1 MEDLP
6 MDDGTTSANQ
16 NRPFENFAEFTSPA
30 AADHQ
35 PEESEHSMDGSG
47 HSTPTHDI
55 HPFEDSDDIR
65 VIKPY
70 DIEEPDDELEIS
82 VPRVDLLCLPDRL
95 ERWQRD
101 LTDYLNDLDYQP
113 GGFNSNTI
121 PLVRKRGQKRKPA
134 RNTLATQHGDPPFS
148 QRHTSPETQYEPHDH
163 RPKKRRFSE
172 FQKWHSQDID
182 SFGTFREDNA
192 NESSGSET
200 ASIDLG
206 NDIMDDSPMADEMD
220 ID

>member
-1 MEDLP
+1 MQDLLR
-6 MDDGTTSANQ
+6 DDGTTTANP
-16 NRPFENFAEFTSPA
+16 NRPFEHFAGFTSPA

-47 HSTPTHDI
+47 PSTPTHDI
-55 HPFEDSDDIR
+55 DPLEDSGDIR

-70 DIEEPDDELEIS
+70 DIEEPDDELEAS
-82 VPRVDLLCLPDRL
+82 VPRVDLLCLPDQL
-95 ERWQRD
+95 ERWGRD
-101 LTDYLNDLDYQP
+101 LTDYLDDLCYQP
-113 GGFNSNTI
+113 GGFDNNTI

-134 RNTLATQHGDPPFS
+134 GNTVATQHGDPHFA
-148 QRHTSPETQYEPHDH
+148 QRHTSPETQYEAHDH
-163 RPKKRRFSE
+163 RPKRRRFSE
-172 FQKWHSQDID
+172 LPKWHSEDID
-182 SFGTFREDNA
+182 SFGAFREGIV

-206 NDIMDDSPMADEMD
+206 NDTMDDSPMADEMD

>member
-47 HSTPTHDI
+47 PSTPTHDI

-70 DIEEPDDELEIS
+70 DIEEPDDELEIN
-82 VPRVDLLCLPDRL
+82 RL

>member
-1 MEDLP
+1 MEDFR
-6 MDDGTTSANQ
+6 MNDGTTPANPT
-16 NRPFENFAEFTSPA
+16 RPFEYFARFTSPA

-35 PEESEHSMDGSG
+35 PEESERSMDDSG
-47 HSTPTHDI
+47 PSTPTHDI
-55 HPFEDSDDIR
+55 DPLEDSDDIR

-70 DIEEPDDELEIS
+70 DIEEPDDELETS

-121 PLVRKRGQKRKPA
+121 PLVRKRGQKRKSA
-134 RNTLATQHGDPPFS
+134 RNTLATQHGDPHFA
-148 QRHTSPETQYEPHDH
+148 QRHTSPETQ
-163 RPKKRRFSE
+163 RRFSE
-172 FQKWHSQDID
+172 LPKWHSQDID
-182 SFGTFREDNA
+182 SFGAFRECNV

-206 NDIMDDSPMADEMD
+206 NDTMEDSPMADEMD